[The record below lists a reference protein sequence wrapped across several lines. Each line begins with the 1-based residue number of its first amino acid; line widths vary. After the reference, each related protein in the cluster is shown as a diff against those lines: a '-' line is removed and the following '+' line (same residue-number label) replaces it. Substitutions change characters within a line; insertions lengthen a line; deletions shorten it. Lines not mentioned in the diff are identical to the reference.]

1 MNEDI
6 TKNKNN
12 LSDKQK
18 RLLEEFNLY
27 VSKFE
32 GMLGETPVVTVR
44 KTPEEEARKEANK
57 IRDGFKLVNKG
68 DGVIGTQSSNWN
80 NKKFSKDLNFDEY
93 KQFLDWAASEITHF
107 EALATRRGIESV
119 IAFIKQ
125 VGLFEN
131 IEKLGYTE
139 EQLIDTIYRQIGWA
153 GVLIENSRDTW
164 SYADREREHFGY
176 YEANLNTF
184 LESVKDCK
192 DQPYYQGYAEEE

>member
-1 MNEDI
+1 MYEDI
-6 TKNKNN
+6 TKNKKN

-18 RLLEEFNLY
+18 RLLEEFNIY

-32 GMLGETPVVTVR
+32 GMLGETPVITVR

-57 IRDGFKLVNKG
+57 IRNNFKIVYKG
-68 DGVIGTQSSNWN
+68 DGVIGTQSSWN
-80 NKKFSKDLNFDEY
+80 DKKFSEDLNFDEY

-107 EALATRRGIESV
+107 EASGTKKGIEAAIS
-119 IAFIKQ
+119 FIKQ
-125 VGLFEN
+125 IGLFEN
-131 IEKLGYTE
+131 IENLGYTE

-184 LESVKDCK
+184 LESIKDTK
-192 DQPYYQGYAEEE
+192 GKPYYQGYAEEE